1 MSRVRGGR
9 SLVEYLVEET
19 TAVVDKKDTVEFYWD
34 AVCPW
39 CWITSRWM
47 EDVAQQKAIQ
57 VNWKLFSLKKI
68 NEGRDLPE
76 RFKISHAM
84 GLRALRVA
92 AAVREAY
99 GNEGI
104 GTVYTA
110 LGARRHH
117 DQADIGEAKVLEET
131 LAACSFPTTLAAAA
145 DDETLDTIIEAD
157 MAQATA
163 KAGTNV
169 GVPLIVLDAG
179 EGPGFFGPVFSPAPT
194 GEDAVAMWDA
204 MVAAGRTPGFFEFK
218 RSRDTGPI
226 FGARPNI

>member
-1 MSRVRGGR
+1 MA
-9 SLVEYLVEET
+9 EHT
-19 TAVVDKKDTVEFYWD
+19 DIVDFYWD

-47 EDVAQQKAIQ
+47 EDVAQQKTIQ

-92 AAVREAY
+92 AAVREEY
-99 GNEGI
+99 GNDAI
-104 GTVYTA
+104 GKVYTA
-110 LGARRHH
+110 LGARKHH
-117 DQADIGEAKVLEET
+117 DQVDIGETAVLEEA
-131 LAACSFPTTLAAAA
+131 LQSCGFPTTLAAAA
-145 DDETLDTIIEAD
+145 DDDAWDAPIEAD

-163 KAGTNV
+163 KAGTDV

-194 GEDAVAMWDA
+194 GKAAVAMWDA

-218 RSRDTGPI
+218 RSRDTGPV
-226 FGARPNI
+226 FGERPNV